1 LPASTPT
8 TPGHHPPLYFLS
20 SEIEEVW
27 IAFHLHDWRTMLA
40 DRRVRL
46 MVGPDVAEQ
55 LRQSL
60 IAHPEVPQPKLALT
74 LGPPL
79 WPPGSDLEIEIK
91 KLVARQESIGLQAVT
106 DGEFRRSWWH
116 YDFLSH
122 LDGVELVSV
131 AQGLQFKGTQ
141 TKAEGLHVHGK
152 IDFSPSHPMIDHF
165 RYLKS
170 VAKAVPKMTIPSPT
184 ALHYR
189 GGRQAIEKS
198 AYPEMEPFFADLGK
212 AYAKAVRAFGEAGCT
227 YLQLDEVYVAYLCDE
242 AQRDYLR
249 GRGDD
254 PDRLLH
260 VYADLVN
267 AACAGRT
274 PGMTISMHLCRGNFR
289 STWMAQ
295 GGYEPVAD
303 ILFNQMGVDAYF
315 MEYDTERAGGFE
327 PLRLLPKNKQVVLGV
342 MTSKTGALESK
353 DQLKRRIDEA
363 AKFAPLDQLCLS
375 PQCGFASTEEGNLL
389 AEDEQWAKLGRCVEV
404 AREMWG

>member
-1 LPASTPT
+1 VARSNEEDMQRSK
-8 TPGHHPPLYFLS
+8 PPFRADQVGSLLRS
-20 SEIEEVW
+20 APVK
-27 IAFHLHDWRTMLA
+27 AART
-40 DRRVRL
+40 R
-46 MVGPDVAEQ
+46 
-55 LRQSL
+55 
-60 IAHPEVPQPKLALT
+60 KLA
-74 LGPPL
+74 G
-79 WPPGSDLEIEIK
+79 EITAAELRAIEDTEIR
-91 KLVARQESIGLQAVT
+91 KLVARQEAIGLQGVT

-116 YDFLSH
+116 YDFLAG
-122 LDGVELVSV
+122 LRGVELVSV

-152 IDFSPSHPMIDHF
+152 IDFPADHPMLGHF
-165 RYLKS
+165 RFLKS
-170 VAKAVPKMTIPSPT
+170 TATQTPKMTIPSPT

-189 GGRQAIEKS
+189 GGRQAIEK
-198 AYPEMEPFFADLGK
+198 AVYPEMEPCFEDLGK
-212 AYAKAVRAFGEAGCT
+212 AYAKAARAFGEAGCT
-227 YLQLDEVYVAYLCDE
+227 YLQLDEVFVAYLCD
-242 AQRDYLR
+242 ANQRDYLR

-260 VYADLVN
+260 IYADLVN

-303 ILFNQMGVDAYF
+303 ILFNKMNVDAYF

-327 PLRLLPKNKQVVLGV
+327 PLRLLPANKHAVLGV

-353 DQLKRRIDEA
+353 DHLKRRIEEA
-363 AKFAPLDQLCLS
+363 SKFAPLDQLCLS

-389 AEDEQWAKLGRCVEV
+389 AEDEQWAKLARCVEV
-404 AREMWG
+404 AEEVWG

>member
-1 LPASTPT
+1 MSAQDARGPQEGKDMQRSK
-8 TPGHHPPLYFLS
+8 PPFRADQVGSLLRS
-20 SEIEEVW
+20 APVKE
-27 IAFHLHDWRTMLA
+27 ART
-40 DRRVRL
+40 R
-46 MVGPDVAEQ
+46 
-55 LRQSL
+55 
-60 IAHPEVPQPKLALT
+60 KLA
-74 LGPPL
+74 G
-79 WPPGSDLEIEIK
+79 EITAAELKAVEDVEIR
-91 KLVARQESIGLQAVT
+91 KLVAKQEAIGLQGIT

-116 YDFLSH
+116 YDFLAG
-122 LDGVELVSV
+122 LQGVELVSV

-152 IDFSPSHPMIDHF
+152 IDFPNDHPMLDHF
-165 RYLKS
+165 RFLKS
-170 VAKAVPKMTIPSPT
+170 TVTQTPKMTIPSPT

-189 GGRQAIEKS
+189 GGRQAIEK
-198 AYPEMEPFFADLGK
+198 AVYPEMEPFFEDLGK
-212 AYAKAVRAFGEAGCT
+212 AYGKAVRAFGEAGCT
-227 YLQLDEVYVAYLCDE
+227 YLQLDEVFVAYLCDP

-303 ILFNQMGVDAYF
+303 ILFNRMNVDAYF

-327 PLRLLPKNKQVVLGV
+327 PLRLLPKNKHVVLGV

-353 DQLKRRIDEA
+353 EQLERRIDEA

-389 AEDEQWAKLGRCVEV
+389 AEDEQWAKLARCVEV
-404 AREMWG
+404 AEEVWS

>member
-1 LPASTPT
+1 MNRIK
-8 TPGHHPPLYFLS
+8 PPFRADQVGSLLRS
-20 SEIEEVW
+20 GPVKAARTKRATGEITAAELKAVEDTE
-27 IAFHLHDWRTMLA
+27 IA
-40 DRRVRL
+40 
-46 MVGPDVAEQ
+46 
-55 LRQSL
+55 
-60 IAHPEVPQPKLALT
+60 
-74 LGPPL
+74 
-79 WPPGSDLEIEIK
+79 
-91 KLVARQESIGLQAVT
+91 KLVAKQEAIGLKGVT

-116 YDFLSH
+116 YDFLAG

-152 IDFSPSHPMIDHF
+152 IDFTSHPMTEHF
-165 RYLKS
+165 RFLKS
-170 VAKAVPKMTIPSPT
+170 VAKATPKMTIPSPT

-189 GGRQAIEKS
+189 GGREAIDK
-198 AYPEMEPFFADLGK
+198 AIYPEMEAFFEDLGR

-227 YLQLDEVYVAYLCDE
+227 YLQLDEVFVAYLCDP

-260 VYADLVN
+260 IYADLVN
-267 AACAGRT
+267 AAVSGRT

-303 ILFNQMGVDAYF
+303 VLFNKMGVDAYF
-315 MEYDTERAGGFE
+315 MEYDSERAGGFE
-327 PLRLLPKNKQVVLGV
+327 PLRMLPKNKHAVLGI

-353 DQLKRRIDEA
+353 DQLKRRLDEA
-363 AKFAPLDQLCLS
+363 ANFTSLDQLCLS

-389 AEDEQWAKLGRCVEV
+389 AEEEQWAKLARCVEV
-404 AREMWG
+404 AEDVWA

>member
-1 LPASTPT
+1 MQRNK
-8 TPGHHPPLYFLS
+8 PPF
-20 SEIEEVW
+20 
-27 IAFHLHDWRTMLA
+27 R
-40 DRRVRL
+40 
-46 MVGPDVAEQ
+46 AEQ
-55 LRQSL
+55 VGSLLRSAPL
-60 IAHPEVPQPKLALT
+60 KAARTRKLA
-74 LGPPL
+74 G
-79 WPPGSDLEIEIK
+79 EITAAELKAVEDTEIR
-91 KLVARQESIGLQAVT
+91 KLVARQEAIGLQGVT

-116 YDFLSH
+116 YDFLAG
-122 LDGVELVSV
+122 LRGVELVSV

-152 IDFSPSHPMIDHF
+152 IDFPADHPMLDHF
-165 RYLKS
+165 RFLKS
-170 VAKAVPKMTIPSPT
+170 TATQTPKMTIPSPT

-189 GGRQAIEKS
+189 GGRQAIEK
-198 AYPEMEPFFADLGK
+198 AVYPEMEPFFEDLGK

-227 YLQLDEVYVAYLCDE
+227 YLQLDEVFVAYLCDPN
-242 AQRDYLR
+242 QRDYLR

-260 VYADLVN
+260 IYADLVN

-303 ILFNQMGVDAYF
+303 ILFNRMNVDAYF

-327 PLRLLPKNKQVVLGV
+327 PLHLLPANKHAVLGV

-363 AKFAPLDQLCLS
+363 SKFAPLDQLCLS

-389 AEDEQWAKLGRCVEV
+389 AEDEQWAKLARCVEV
-404 AREMWG
+404 AEEVWG

>member
-1 LPASTPT
+1 MKRTKPPFRADQVGSLLRT
-8 TPGHHPPLYFLS
+8 PPLKAARTKRATG
-20 SEIEEVW
+20 EI
-27 IAFHLHDWRTMLA
+27 T
-40 DRRVRL
+40 
-46 MVGPDVAEQ
+46 PAE
-55 LRQSL
+55 LK
-60 IAHPEVPQPKLALT
+60 AVEDA
-74 LGPPL
+74 
-79 WPPGSDLEIEIK
+79 EIR
-91 KLVARQESIGLQAVT
+91 KLVARQEEIGLQAVT

-116 YDFLSH
+116 YDFLAG

-152 IDFSPSHPMIDHF
+152 IDFTDHPMIEHF
-165 RYLKS
+165 RFLKS

-189 GGRQAIEKS
+189 GGRAAIERS
-198 AYPEMEPFFADLGK
+198 AYPEMEPFFEDLGG

-227 YLQLDEVYVAYLCDE
+227 YLQLDEVFVAYLCDP

-254 PDRLLH
+254 PDKLLH
-260 VYADLVN
+260 IYADLVN
-267 AACAGRT
+267 AAVSGRT

-303 ILFNQMGVDAYF
+303 VLFNKMGVDAYF
-315 MEYDTERAGGFE
+315 MEYDSERAGGFE
-327 PLRLLPKNKQVVLGV
+327 PLRMLPRNKLAVLGV
-342 MTSKTGALESK
+342 MTSKTGALEDK
-353 DQLKRRIDEA
+353 DVLKRRLDEA
-363 AKFAPLDQLCLS
+363 AKFADLDQLCLS

-389 AEDEQWAKLGRCVEV
+389 AEQEQWAKLARCVEV
-404 AREMWG
+404 AKEVWG

>member
-1 LPASTPT
+1 MSQRSK
-8 TPGHHPPLYFLS
+8 PPFRADQVGSLLRS
-20 SEIEEVW
+20 APVKEARTGRATGEVS
-27 IAFHLHDWRTMLA
+27 
-40 DRRVRL
+40 
-46 MVGPDVAEQ
+46 VAQ
-55 LRQSL
+55 LK
-60 IAHPEVPQPKLALT
+60 AVE
-74 LGPPL
+74 
-79 WPPGSDLEIEIK
+79 DIEIA
-91 KLVARQESIGLQAVT
+91 KLVAKQESIGLQGVT

-116 YDFLSH
+116 YDFLAA

-131 AQGLQFKGTQ
+131 AQGLQFKGTT

-152 IDFSPSHPMIDHF
+152 IDFSPSHPMLDHF
-165 RYLKS
+165 RFLKS
-170 VAKAVPKMTIPSPT
+170 VAKATPKMTIPSPT

-198 AYPEMEPFFADLGK
+198 AYAEMEPFFEDLGR
-212 AYAKAVRAFGEAGCT
+212 AYTKAVRVFGEAGCT
-227 YLQLDEVYVAYLCDE
+227 YLQLDEVYVAYLCDP
-242 AQRDYLR
+242 AQREYLK

-260 VYADLVN
+260 IYADLVN

-303 ILFNQMGVDAYF
+303 ILFNRMNVDAYF
-315 MEYDTERAGGFE
+315 MEYDSDRAGGFE
-327 PLRLLPKNKQVVLGV
+327 PLRFLPRDKHAVLGI

-353 DQLKRRIDEA
+353 DQLKRRLDEA
-363 AKFAPLDQLCLS
+363 AEFTDLDRLCLS

-389 AEDEQWAKLGRCVEV
+389 AEEEQWAKLARCVEV
-404 AREMWG
+404 AREVWR

>member
-1 LPASTPT
+1 MSERTKPPFRADQVGSLLRTAPVKAARTKRATGET
-8 TPGHHPPLYFLS
+8 TPG
-20 SEIEEVW
+20 
-27 IAFHLHDWRTMLA
+27 
-40 DRRVRL
+40 
-46 MVGPDVAEQ
+46 Q
-55 LRQSL
+55 LK
-60 IAHPEVPQPKLALT
+60 AVE
-74 LGPPL
+74 
-79 WPPGSDLEIEIK
+79 DEEIK
-91 KLVARQESIGLQAVT
+91 KLVAKQESIGLQAVT

-116 YDFLSH
+116 YDFLSK

-131 AQGLQFKGTQ
+131 AHGLQFKGTE

-152 IDFSPSHPMIDHF
+152 IDFSPGHPMIDHF

-170 VAKAVPKMTIPSPT
+170 VAKGVPKMTIPSPA

-198 AYPEMEPFFADLGK
+198 VYPDMEPFFVDLGR
-212 AYAKAVRAFGEAGCT
+212 AYGKAVRAFGEAGCT
-227 YLQLDEVYVAYLCDE
+227 YLQLDEVFVAYLCDE
-242 AQRDYLR
+242 AQREYLR

-260 VYADLVN
+260 VYADLAN

-295 GGYEPVAD
+295 GGYERVAD
-303 ILFNQMGVDAYF
+303 VLFNQMNVDAYF

-327 PLRLLPKNKQVVLGV
+327 PLRFLPKGKQVVLGI

-353 DQLKRRIDEA
+353 DQLKQRIEEA
-363 AKFAPLDQLCLS
+363 AKFTSIDQLCIS

-389 AEDEQWAKLGRCVEV
+389 AEDEQWAKLARCVEV
-404 AREMWG
+404 AREVWG

>member
-1 LPASTPT
+1 MTQRT
-8 TPGHHPPLYFLS
+8 KPPFRADQVGSLLRS
-20 SEIEEVW
+20 APVKQARTQRLAGEITDGQLKAVE
-27 IAFHLHDWRTMLA
+27 
-40 DRRVRL
+40 
-46 MVGPDVAEQ
+46 DV
-55 LRQSL
+55 
-60 IAHPEVPQPKLALT
+60 
-74 LGPPL
+74 
-79 WPPGSDLEIEIK
+79 EIT

-116 YDFLSH
+116 YDFLKG

-131 AQGLQFKGTQ
+131 TQGLQFKGTQ

-152 IDFSPSHPMIDHF
+152 IDFSASHPMIEHF
-165 RYLKS
+165 RFLKS

-189 GGRQAIEKS
+189 GGRKAIERT
-198 AYPEMEPFFADLGK
+198 AYPTMEPFFADLGG

-227 YLQLDEVYVAYLCDE
+227 YLQLDEVFVAYLCDE
-242 AQRDYLR
+242 QQRQYLR
-249 GRGDD
+249 DRGDD

-295 GGYEPVAD
+295 GGYERVAD
-303 ILFNQMGVDAYF
+303 ILFNKMNVDAYF
-315 MEYDTERAGGFE
+315 MEYDSERAGGFE
-327 PLRLLPKNKQVVLGV
+327 PLRFLPKAKQAVLGV

-353 DQLKRRIDEA
+353 DQLKRRIEEA
-363 AKFAPLDQLCLS
+363 AKFTSLDQLCLS

-389 AEDEQWAKLGRCVEV
+389 AEDEQWAKLARCVEV
-404 AREMWG
+404 AKEVWG